1 MLTSELTTLLPM
13 PVLRMLTCV
22 LTTLLTRLVT
32 TSLHTVVALDED
44 ERFTVRHLPLTQ
56 LEAGNA
62 AANVAQ
68 QLRNIC
74 AKIARKIKR
83 LSTPFNTR
91 RSRAENVPSVR
102 QQSGAQ
108 EFAGSPFR
116 PDFGRHALRLTLL
129 VVFAYDFYPR
139 IIRNPY
145 D

>member
-1 MLTSELTTLLPM
+1 MLRKIS
-13 PVLRMLTCV
+13 
-22 LTTLLTRLVT
+22 
-32 TSLHTVVALDED
+32 
-44 ERFTVRHLPLTQ
+44 
-56 LEAGNA
+56 
-62 AANVAQ
+62 
-68 QLRNIC
+68 

-102 QQSGAQ
+102 QQSGAP

-145 D
+145 DLFTKFLRRFF